1 MDQAELNE
9 ELLFA
14 VEEDRASDL
23 KGLVAQGADLNQV
36 SPSASLTLLHRAVS
50 YGSVQSVPV
59 LIELGADVN
68 AQNNCG
74 DTPLNKLAS
83 IKGSDP
89 AIAHALIKAG
99 ADIDCAENIHGRTPL
114 HTAACNGRGDLVRVL
129 IEAGADQTITDKR
142 GMTAEE
148 AMQQRPF
155 VSQDRTSDAQR
166 EFDAHRARIQAEHLQ
181 EATVASWS
189 PGDLTGDHLVPKAQ
203 GDAQSHHVQQH
214 TRRL

>member
-1 MDQAELNE
+1 MEKTELNE

-14 VEEDRASDL
+14 VEEDRAGDL
-23 KGLVAQGADLNQV
+23 KELVAQGADLNQK

-89 AIAHALIKAG
+89 AIAHALIKGG
-99 ADIDCAENIHGRTPL
+99 ADIDRVENIYGRTPL
-114 HTAACNGRGDLVRVL
+114 HTAACNGRGDLVQLL
-129 IEAGADQTITDKR
+129 IEAGADQTITDKQ

-148 AMQQRPF
+148 AMHQRPF
-155 VSQDRTSDAQR
+155 VSQDRTVDAQR
-166 EFDAHRARIQAEHLQ
+166 EFDAHRARVQAEQLQ

-189 PGDLTGDHLVPKAQ
+189 PGDLSGDHLIPKAQ
-203 GDAQSHHVQQH
+203 GDHQAPVQRQS
-214 TRRL
+214 RRL